1 MEFKI
6 QARSD
11 QSRQYLLLPQFAST
25 LLVSKFVSFVLR
37 LLNHRR
43 VARAWRQENYELWQF
58 P

>member
-43 VARAWRQENYELWQF
+43 VARA
-58 P
+58 